1 MARSSSRTT
10 RRYKSKVDVWLAALL
25 IVSLLAALCGGI
37 IAAMEQ
43 GWLRVAQV
51 AFIMLGVIGLVA
63 WLRIGTHYTL
73 EGRNLIVRSG
83 PFRWTIPVDDI
94 RSIEKATT
102 FMRARSSP
110 ALSLDRLRIT
120 YGSGKTLMISPAE
133 KEEFLADIKS
143 RQTQAA

>member
-10 RRYKSKVDVWLAALL
+10 RRYASKVDMRLAAILV
-25 IVSLLAALCGGI
+25 VSLVAALCGGI
-37 IAAMEQ
+37 IAAMQQ

-51 AFIMLGVIGLVA
+51 TFIMLGVGGLVA
-63 WLRIGTHYTL
+63 WLRIGTHYIL

-83 PFRWTIPVDDI
+83 PFRWTIAVDDI
-94 RSIEKATT
+94 HSIDKASLFT
-102 FMRARSSP
+102 MARASA

-133 KEEFLADIKS
+133 KEKFLADLKS